1 MEARVAVLETHMEYV
16 RADLADIKSTLRD
29 TSKALTSL
37 TMAVDA
43 VNHRLDDLPTKQDLA
58 RDLATWQVQW
68 IIIALA
74 IAAMIVA
81 GIIGGLDWIK
91 TH

>member
-1 MEARVAVLETHMEYV
+1 MEARVATLETHMEYV
-16 RADLADIKSTLRD
+16 RADLADLKAGQKEM
-29 TSKALTSL
+29 SKALTSL
-37 TMAVDA
+37 TMTVDA
-43 VNHRLDDLPTKQDLA
+43 ISHRLEDLPTKQDLA
-58 RDLATWQVQW
+58 RDLANWQVQW

>member
-1 MEARVAVLETHMEYV
+1 MEYV
-16 RADLADIKSTLRD
+16 RTDLADIKSTLKD

-58 RDLATWQVQW
+58 SWQVQW